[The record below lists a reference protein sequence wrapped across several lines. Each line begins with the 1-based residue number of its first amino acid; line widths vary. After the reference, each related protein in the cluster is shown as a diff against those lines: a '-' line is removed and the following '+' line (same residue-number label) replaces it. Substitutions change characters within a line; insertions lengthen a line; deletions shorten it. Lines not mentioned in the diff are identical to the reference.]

1 MVKFLEFFLK
11 YNNKTLRSK
20 TWTFWENKMQI
31 FHKKMKEKALK
42 SNKKWG

>member
-31 FHKKMKEKALK
+31 LSQKNERK
-42 SNKKWG
+42 STKIQ